1 MTIGLSVLTGA
12 SSETKVSIT
21 DQDLPPGLWLDYF
34 TVNQNQTITKTYN
47 PTSGTKL
54 LVQAHSTNAN
64 ISLICTIT
72 ITGMTVV
79 IKNQGST
86 LSGAGVTAAVVVMV
100 V

>member
-21 DQDLPPGLWLDYF
+21 DQDIPPGLWLDYF
-34 TVNQNQTITKTYN
+34 TVAQNQTITKTYN

-54 LVQAHSTNAN
+54 LVQAHSTSAT
-64 ISLICTIT
+64 ISIICTIT
-72 ITGMTVV
+72 ITDMTVV

-86 LSGAGVTAAVVVMV
+86 LSGAGTTAAVVVMV